1 MNLNLDGAIGRTRV
15 LGSVVRHQTSGG
27 MDHSAGGSWWVLIS
41 MIAFSIMLLW
51 FAWALLRR
59 PKPDDSLEAEVL
71 TQRYAR
77 GEIDDEE
84 LRSAARWLD
93 RSEQ

>member
-1 MNLNLDGAIGRTRV
+1 MNLSLGRAIGRTRV
-15 LGSVVRHQTSGG
+15 LGSVVRRQTDGG
-27 MDHSAGGSWWVLIS
+27 MAHSVDGWWMLIS
-41 MIAFSIMLLW
+41 MIAFSIVLLW

-59 PKPDDSLEAEVL
+59 PKPDDSLQAEVL

-84 LRSAARWLD
+84 FRSAARGLD
-93 RSEQ
+93 RSEH